1 MSLGRKS
8 ALPKST
14 QRPKSNVYRFPS
26 IGDHDPLQDEE
37 ILRMMQKYY
46 SAGCVDMFGLRDLEE
61 GARDPE
67 GLSEKDMPSDF
78 KSWLKTNKNAA
89 ETPIEELKEY
99 GLGVPVALVRAPAKR
114 GPAKFEALRFLHG
127 IGGLKVQHMIIGSW
141 FFGRKLTRETI
152 ARYCWMEAN
161 NGKGLE
167 ELLLQLLRGG
177 HITIS
182 HEEVIKPTRAMLYR
196 AIECVY
202 YLVDVL
208 EPLHEE
214 FRQQSVAQKFQAW
227 PDTDEGIPDNG
238 AK

>member
-1 MSLGRKS
+1 MSSERHQAPAKTIQGK
-8 ALPKST
+8 A
-14 QRPKSNVYRFPS
+14 NVYRFPS

-89 ETPIEELKEY
+89 KTPIEELKEY

-182 HEEVIKPTRAMLYR
+182 HEGVIKPTRAMLYR

-227 PDTDEGIPDNG
+227 PDTDEGIPNNG
-238 AK
+238 VK